1 MIDTALTSRHQWVVV
16 KLIPLPD
23 GRTDKI
29 PLSYLTRQACNA
41 HEAANWTTYDA
52 ALAMAQAWGVQQSW
66 GFDHVVGFVLTI
78 ADDLFCIDIDGAATP
93 AGWSPLSMQIV
104 AALPGCMVEI
114 SQSGKGLHVWGR
126 YPSPPVHSSKRTDLH
141 IEAYTEL
148 RFIAIGTNQTGAIA
162 ERCDALPAF
171 LAQWFPPRAMVAAA
185 GHGSGPRPEWRGPT
199 DDNELLRRALRSTS
213 AGSVFGGKASFA
225 DLWDRDTEVL
235 HRVYAGDGDA
245 GVDWSSVDAALAQ
258 HLAFWT
264 GCDADRMVAL
274 MLASPLKREK
284 YEREDYLPRTVANA
298 CRMQREVLIDK
309 PVIPPVPP
317 TPPTAPTSPTAPP
330 PPGVPPAPPAAPGSS
345 TMTAREGSTF
355 LSPEQ
360 AATLFQGCFYIADQ
374 HRVLVPGG
382 KLYKPEQFKAVFG
395 GYMFCM
401 DARNEKHSRNAFE
414 AFTESSV
421 LRPPVA
427 DGTAFVPSLPYGS
440 IIESEGRKRAN
451 QFWPAQVR
459 RLRGDPSR
467 FLRHLEILFPNVSDR
482 RTFLYWLANVVQ
494 NPGHKSQW
502 LPLLIGAEGNGK
514 SLFSRCLAYAVGHR
528 YTHWPDATKLG
539 GTFNAYLFGK
549 LLICI
554 EDLQIGDS
562 LEIWEKLKP
571 MITGESLEIEGKGID
586 QRTDEICANFIAN
599 SNHKNAIRATLNDR
613 RVCHLWCAQQ
623 NAEAV
628 ILAGLD
634 ETYMSSIYDWLK
646 QDGYAIVAEYLA
658 TLEIPPEF
666 GLNWFKGRAPKTSS
680 SVAAVEASRGPVEQE
695 ILDAVEREEIGFK
708 GGWVSSGKL
717 DALLEKMGRQ
727 RSIPLNKRREILQGL
742 GYDWH
747 PALPAGRVNNPVLPD
762 ASKVKLFIRLDN
774 LAALAL
780 LRPADVA
787 AAYTHAQGVVAA
799 AR

>member
-1 MIDTALTSRHQWVVV
+1 MIDQALTSLNQWVVV

-29 PLSYLTRQACNA
+29 PLSYLTRQACSA
-41 HEAANWTTYDA
+41 HEPPNWTTYDA
-52 ALAMAQAWGVQQSW
+52 ALALAHAWGP
-66 GFDHVVGFVLTI
+66 DHTVGFVLTA

-93 AGWSPLSMQIV
+93 TGWSPLSQQIV
-104 AALPGCMVEI
+104 AALPGCMVEV

-126 YPSPPVHSSKRTDLH
+126 YPNPPAHSMKRVDLH
-141 IEAYTEL
+141 IEAYTSL
-148 RFIAIGTNQTGAIA
+148 RFIAIGTDQTGAISP
-162 ERCDALPAF
+162 RCDALPAF
-171 LAQWFPPRAMVAAA
+171 LAAWFPPRALVAAG
-185 GHGSGPRPEWRGPT
+185 GHGAGPRPEWCGPA
-199 DDNELLRRALRSTS
+199 DDTELLRRALRSTS
-213 AGSVFGGKASFA
+213 AGAVFGGKASFA
-225 DLWDRDTEVL
+225 DLWDRNTDVL
-235 HRVYAGDGDA
+235 HRAYAGDGDA
-245 GVDWSSVDAALAQ
+245 GVDWSSVDAACAQ

-274 MLASPLKREK
+274 MLASPLRREK
-284 YEREDYLPRTVANA
+284 YDREDYLPRTVANA
-298 CRMQREVLIDK
+298 CALQRDVLQDK
-309 PVIPPVPP
+309 PPVLP
-317 TPPTAPTSPTAPP
+317 TPPDGPVAPAPPGSAPRPP
-330 PPGVPPAPPAAPGSS
+330 PPAAAT
-345 TMTAREGSTF
+345 TMTTREGSTF
-355 LSPEQ
+355 LNPVQ
-360 AATLFQGCFYIADQ
+360 AAVLFQGCFYIADQ

-395 GYMFCM
+395 GYMFAM

-427 DGTAFVPSLPYGS
+427 DGTAFQPSLPYGT

-459 RLRGDPSR
+459 RQRGDPAR
-467 FLRHLEILFPNVSDR
+467 FLRHLEILFPHAQDR
-482 RTFLYWLANVVQ
+482 RVFLYWMANVVQ
-494 NPGHKSQW
+494 HPGHKSQW

-528 YTHWPDATKLG
+528 YTHWPDASKLG

-586 QRTDEICANFIAN
+586 QRTDEICANFVAN

-613 RVCHLWCAQQ
+613 RVCHLWCDQQ
-623 NAEAV
+623 NV
-628 ILAGLD
+628 GDVTLSGLD
-634 ETYMSSIYDWLK
+634 EAYMSGLYDWLK
-646 QDGYAIVAEYLA
+646 QDGYAVVAEYLA
-658 TLEIPPEF
+658 ALEIPPEF
-666 GLNWFKGRAPKTSS
+666 GLSWFKGRAPRTSS
-680 SVAAVEASRGPVEQE
+680 HVAAVEASRGPVEQE
-695 ILDAVEREEIGFK
+695 ILEAVEREDIGFK
-708 GGWVSSGKL
+708 GGWISSGKL

-727 RSIPLNKRREILQGL
+727 RSIALNKRREILQGL

-747 PALPAGRVNNPVLPD
+747 PALPAGRVNNLVLPD
-762 ASKVKLFIRLDN
+762 AAKVKLFVRSDN
-774 LAALAL
+774 AAALAL
-780 LRPADVA
+780 MRPADVA
-787 AAYTHAQGVVAA
+787 AAYTQAQGVAA